1 MDFIPVYLR
10 KSQAEQEREAIKTAD
25 LTPMQRCFVL
35 LLYGCGLRRGEA
47 LALTPADID
56 LSRSTVRICR
66 AVEFINNSSALKP
79 PKSRNGFRTL
89 PLPPFLADF
98 LRGYL
103 QDLSSD
109 YLIHKADGS
118 LMTQSAFRRMW
129 EQILDALNYS
139 AGGTKQIR
147 VISGLTPHIFRHTYC
162 TELCYQVP
170 SITTKKVA
178 QLLGDDEAMVLEIY
192 SHIVEDKED
201 APGAVQRAIVL

>member
-1 MDFIPVYLR
+1 
-10 KSQAEQEREAIKTAD
+10 
-25 LTPMQRCFVL
+25 
-35 LLYGCGLRRGEA
+35 
-47 LALTPADID
+47 
-56 LSRSTVRICR
+56 
-66 AVEFINNSSALKP
+66 VEFIGNSSGIKP

-89 PLPPFLADF
+89 PLPGFLADF
-98 LRGYL
+98 LRDYL
-103 QDLSSD
+103 PTVPGD

-129 EQILDALNYS
+129 EQILDALNTA
-139 AGGTKQIR
+139 AGGTKKIR
-147 VISGLTPHIFRHTYC
+147 VITGLTPHIFRHTYC

-201 APGAVQRAIVL
+201 APGAIQRAIVL